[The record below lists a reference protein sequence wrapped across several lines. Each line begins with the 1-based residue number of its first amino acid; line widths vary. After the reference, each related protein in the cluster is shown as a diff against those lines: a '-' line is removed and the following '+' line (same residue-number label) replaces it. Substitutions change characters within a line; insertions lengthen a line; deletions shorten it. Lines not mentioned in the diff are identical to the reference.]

1 VPFIGVAFILVVL
14 TITLMKL
21 SIVPAMLYG
30 IIISAFGLQ
39 EAGAG
44 ILGAA
49 IKNSIQRGLYS
60 NEAFASSVLLLRAQG
75 LSLIIRLPKATCKC

>member
-21 SIVPAMLYG
+21 SIVPAILYG

-75 LSLIIRLPKATCKC
+75 LSLIIPLPKATCKC